1 MVDVYLPLPY
11 TPKAI
16 NKEPCVLFKLGSTSL
31 SLELGQEF
39 ELTSTVNI
47 CKNIY
52 FTVMVIG
59 FDNGIVLVQVSGD
72 IFEQAKK
79 SFFSSHSQEDYRPL
93 SEQEYYS
100 LYPEELKLI
109 PGRVIVY

>member
-1 MVDVYLPLPY
+1 MWDLPLPY

-39 ELTSTVNI
+39 DLTSTVNI
-47 CKNIY
+47 FTNIY
-52 FTVMVIG
+52 FRVLVTG
-59 FDNGIVLVQVSGD
+59 FYKGIVLVQVSGD

-79 SFFSSHSQEDYRPL
+79 SFFSSHSQEDYRRL

-100 LYPEELKLI
+100 LYPEELKLL
-109 PGRVIVY
+109 PKRVITY